1 MLNIIQIMK
10 KIRFILRS
18 LSRFFFGSPFLLLSI
33 VACKPEAPKFDAVG
47 TYEAKEVIVSSEVA
61 GRILTFDVKEGDALA
76 IGKVIATID
85 PLSIELQKE
94 QITATMTA
102 IGEKSNDATPQVA
115 VLTEQINAQRQQIAV
130 QKQQL
135 SVLQKEQHRF
145 EALVKADAATPK
157 QLDDITGQISVVN
170 RQIEAAES
178 QIKVVERQI
187 QTQKDVV
194 ALQNKG
200 ISSEKLPLEKRL
212 KQLDDQIARTRVVN
226 PLAGVVL
233 TKYAEVGEITTAGKP
248 LYKVADMTEM
258 TLRAYVQG
266 SQLGQIK
273 LGQKVRIRL
282 DDGADKSREVVGTI
296 NWIASKAEFTPKTI
310 QTKDERANLVYA
322 VKIGSVNDGSLKI
335 GMYGEVIF

>member
-1 MLNIIQIMK
+1 MK
-10 KIRFILRS
+10 NSRFILRGVI
-18 LSRFFFGSPFLLLSI
+18 LGLTFA
-33 VACKPEAPKFDAVG
+33 ACKTETPKFDAVG
-47 TYEAKEVIVSSEVA
+47 TFEAKEVIVSSEVA
-61 GRILTFDVKEGDALA
+61 GRILTFDVKEGDAVTL
-76 IGKVIATID
+76 GKTIATID

-102 IGEKSNDATPQVA
+102 IGEKSNDAKPQVE
-115 VLTEQINAQRQQIAV
+115 VLNAQINAANQQIAV
-130 QKQQL
+130 QRQQL
-135 SVLQKEQHRF
+135 TVLQKEQKRF
-145 EALVKADAATPK
+145 DALVKADAATPK
-157 QLDDITGQISVVN
+157 QLDDITGQIAVVS

-194 ALQNKG
+194 SIQNRG
-200 ISSEKLPLEKRL
+200 ISSEKLPLQKRL
-212 KQLDDQIARTRVVN
+212 KQLDDQIARTRVQN
-226 PLAGVVL
+226 PLTGVVL

-248 LYKVADMTEM
+248 MYKVADMTEM

-273 LGQKVRIRL
+273 LGQKVKIRL
-282 DDGADKSREVVGTI
+282 DDGADKSREVTGTI
-296 NWIASKAEFTPKTI
+296 NWISSKAEFTPKTI

-322 VKIGSVNDGSLKI
+322 TKIGVANDGTLKI

>member
-1 MLNIIQIMK
+1 MKNI
-10 KIRFILRS
+10 RYILRGLILCSS
-18 LSRFFFGSPFLLLSI
+18 LA
-33 VACKPEAPKFDAVG
+33 ACKTETPKFDAVG
-47 TYEAKEVIVSSEVA
+47 TFEAKEVIVSSEVA
-61 GRILTFDVKEGDALA
+61 GRILTFDVKEGDA
-76 IGKVIATID
+76 INVGKTIATID

-94 QITATMTA
+94 QITASMTA
-102 IGEKSNDATPQVA
+102 IGEKSNDATPQIH
-115 VLTEQINAQRQQIAV
+115 VLEEQINGQRSQIAV
-130 QKQQL
+130 QRQQL
-135 SVLQKEQHRF
+135 MVLQKEQKRF
-145 EALVKADAATPK
+145 DALVKADAATPK
-157 QLDDITGQISVVN
+157 QLDDITGQISILG

-194 ALQNKG
+194 SIQNRG
-200 ISSEKLPLEKRL
+200 ISSEKLPLQKRL
-212 KQLDDQIARTRVVN
+212 KQLDDQIARTRVTN
-226 PLAGVVL
+226 PLTGTVL

-248 LYKVADMTEM
+248 LYKVADMSEM

-282 DDGADKSREVVGTI
+282 DDGADKSREVAGTI

-322 VKIGSVNDGSLKI
+322 VKIGAVNDGSLKI

>member
-1 MLNIIQIMK
+1 MLEKMK
-10 KIRFILRS
+10 KIGFILR
-18 LSRFFFGSPFLLLSI
+18 GPFLLLTL
-33 VACKPEAPKFDAVG
+33 VACKPEVPKFDAVG
-47 TYEAKEVIVSSEVA
+47 TFEAKEVIVSSEVA
-61 GRILTFDVKEGDALA
+61 GRILTFNVTEGDALVA
-76 IGKVIATID
+76 GKTIATID

-102 IGEKSNDATPQVA
+102 IGEKSNDAAPQVA
-115 VLTEQINAQRQQIAV
+115 VLSEQINAARQQIAV
-130 QKQQL
+130 QRQQL
-135 SVLQKEQHRF
+135 TVLQKEQARF
-145 EALVKADAATPK
+145 DALVKANSATPK

-178 QIKVVERQI
+178 QIKVIERQI
-187 QTQKDVV
+187 QTQKDIVSI
-194 ALQNKG
+194 QNRG

-212 KQLDDQIARTRVVN
+212 KQLDDQIARTRVQN
-226 PLAGVVL
+226 PLAGIVL

-248 LYKVADMTEM
+248 LYKIADMTEM
-258 TLRAYVQG
+258 TLRAYVQS
-266 SQLGQIK
+266 SQLGQIR

-322 VKIGSVNDGSLKI
+322 VKIGTVNDGSLKI